1 MKAPTR
7 LKYNHTEAECALAD
21 LIRNDIGISRDQS
34 VIAAV
39 VEKHRPKDFV
49 VLIDVMRDGA
59 LGIRVRQAHTS

>member
-39 VEKHRPKDFV
+39 VEKHRPKISSF
-49 VLIDVMRDGA
+49 L
-59 LGIRVRQAHTS
+59 LT